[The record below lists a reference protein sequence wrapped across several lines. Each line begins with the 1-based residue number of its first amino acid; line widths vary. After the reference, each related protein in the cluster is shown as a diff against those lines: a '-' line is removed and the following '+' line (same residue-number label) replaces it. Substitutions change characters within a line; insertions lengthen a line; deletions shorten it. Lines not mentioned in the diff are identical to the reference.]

1 MHYEFITACFSI
13 RLPELHISQPT
24 PSDYMLKRFLAVSS
38 LELCDVLQLV
48 YSCLLF
54 NADLRTHSLNHSPPL
69 SGSRSCDIIQLAAIS
84 GGHTFNVYIMPEDD
98 MDAWTEKST
107 GFKSRKGKL
116 FQNKIAMPTIT
127 LHKALSTFISFL
139 QSFDQPVVLAA
150 HNAQRFDKPVLDRA
164 LFRCSLTEQFNM
176 LGSSFLDTL
185 LLSKALYPG
194 LNSYEQGKL
203 SYPFLGKPD
212 NSHNALI
219 DVTALQELYRCW
231 NPNRESVL
239 QCAI

>member
-1 MHYEFITACFSI
+1 
-13 RLPELHISQPT
+13 
-24 PSDYMLKRFLAVSS
+24 MLKRVLAVSS

-69 SGSRSCDIIQLAAIS
+69 SDCRSCDIIQLAAIS
-84 GGHTFNVYIMPEDD
+84 GGHTFNVYIMPEDGID
-98 MDAWTEKST
+98 IITRVTT
-107 GFKSRKGKL
+107 GFEDRNGKL
-116 FQNKIAMPTIT
+116 FQNDIAMPTIT
-127 LHKALSTFISFL
+127 LHKALGAFISFL
-139 QSFDQPVVLAA
+139 QSFDQPVLLAA
-150 HNAQRFDKPVLDRA
+150 HDAKCFDKPVLDRA
-164 LFRCSLTEQFNM
+164 LFRCSLTEQFKM

-194 LNSYEQGKL
+194 LDSYEQGKL

-212 NSHNALI
+212 YSHNALI